1 MQRALQ
7 AQSSFDMRPRRADE
21 FQKGRP
27 TAPAI
32 PRVKQMAQFFQ
43 SKQVKSM
50 QRNSDRYLEI
60 CQSII
65 YYSGL
70 LGRWD
75 KRIIDQE
82 SDVPSIIFFI
92 LVIDLGLS

>member
-50 QRNSDRYLEI
+50 QRNSDKYLELPTPQLF
-60 CQSII
+60 CKHS
-65 YYSGL
+65 L
-70 LGRWD
+70 
-75 KRIIDQE
+75 
-82 SDVPSIIFFI
+82 VPFPFTVWTFDDYDF
-92 LVIDLGLS
+92 LYMDMMLNQN

>member
-50 QRNSDRYLEI
+50 QRNSDRYLE
-60 CQSII
+60 
-65 YYSGL
+65 L
-70 LGRWD
+70 
-75 KRIIDQE
+75 
-82 SDVPSIIFFI
+82 PSHHWKIQKDGWAKYIPNFPFKGCYHDRRT
-92 LVIDLGLS
+92 LENKNGNTV